1 MKQAVTTAN
10 ADAMVEII
18 KTYPSFL
25 WFYLVLAILVIY
37 RKQIG
42 QLLGRVEGFEIGK
55 VRVSLKNSLD
65 AAVKQGRGQAFITG
79 RLASSISCAADL
91 GKGSTV
97 RSGPGADEPGVVE
110 RPVYVSAEA
119 RRQVLKRAL
128 RDKHLL
134 EGACFLWVDDHPE
147 NNNNERRMY
156 QELGVFIDVAE
167 STKSA
172 LSKLRQ
178 NDYDCVISDMH
189 RDRSETAGLEL
200 AGMLGF
206 SGRNG
211 PTPLIIY
218 LGKFDPEKEVP
229 AKLFGITNRPDELLH
244 LTLDVM
250 SRQRY
255 GGK

>member
-1 MKQAVTTAN
+1 MQQPVSAAS

-37 RKQIG
+37 RKQIR
-42 QLLGRVEGFEIGK
+42 QLLGRVDGFEIGK
-55 VRVSLKNSLD
+55 VKVSLKNSLD
-65 AAVKQGRGQAFITG
+65 AAVKQGQGQAFITG
-79 RLASSISCAADL
+79 NLASSISCAADL
-91 GKGSTV
+91 GKGLTAV
-97 RSGPGADEPGVVE
+97 RSGAGNDEDGAVE

-119 RRQVLKRAL
+119 RQQVLKRAL
-128 RDKHLL
+128 REKHLL

-167 STKSA
+167 TTESA

-178 NDYDCVISDMH
+178 TDYDCVISDMKRGH
-189 RDRSETAGLEL
+189 SDSAGLEL
-200 AGMLGF
+200 AGKLVF
-206 SGRNG
+206 SERNG
-211 PTPLIIY
+211 CTPLIIY
-218 LGKFDPEKEVP
+218 LGKFDPEKKVP

-250 SRQRY
+250 SRQRNR
-255 GGK
+255 